1 MRQSLTHSD
10 PLERIVSLTD
20 FERRSALCYLAGY
33 RPDALIAALDEMDRQ
48 REVLHQHRSAMQSWN
63 DGIEA
68 QR

>member
-1 MRQSLTHSD
+1 
-10 PLERIVSLTD
+10 
-20 FERRSALCYLAGY
+20 
-33 RPDALIAALDEMDRQ
+33 MDRQ